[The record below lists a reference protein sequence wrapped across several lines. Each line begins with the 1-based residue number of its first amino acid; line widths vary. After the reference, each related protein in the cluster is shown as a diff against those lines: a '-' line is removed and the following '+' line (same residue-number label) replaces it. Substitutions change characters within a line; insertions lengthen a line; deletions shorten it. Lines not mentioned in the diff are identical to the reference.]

1 MAKTSGGDLP
11 DGTSEIFFAEGL
23 DMNSN
28 DLPVGQ
34 IIGGLRGASQ
44 AKTAAADPA
53 SLPTVTSHRMSGA
66 IGGSDAAT
74 LP

>member
-28 DLPVGQ
+28 DLPVEAGQ
-34 IIGGLRGASQ
+34 ELVG
-44 AKTAAADPA
+44 
-53 SLPTVTSHRMSGA
+53 
-66 IGGSDAAT
+66 
-74 LP
+74 